1 MIRMSGEINLLESIG
16 EIDNSSIEI
25 SPTKN
30 NISANISD
38 IIGVRKNGTNP
49 FLFGISKLGS
59 GATFSN
65 GEDYFIGSVAA
76 DENGDFETN
85 YVLTFNIYISSEEF
99 NSSQNKKLNFTLVFD
114 TYNTAYAKNIIVSW
128 GHGYTIG
135 ILQKETVNKTNNSP
149 VFVFNSNAEITSNG
163 MHWVS
168 ITIQDWSMPNYPL
181 RLQGIYT
188 GLSLYFDKRNLI
200 SLSAPIKDR
209 SDNEQPSYGIISNA
223 GTLTIIDGTREIEE
237 YARLGLLKPDL
248 DVQLLLEDTLTVLQ
262 TEPERLYKRQSIGK
276 FKTDKWSYDDM
287 NFQVTVDLKDDLE
300 QMQEINVPNQFEL
313 YYFNDSHGNIVVED
327 KTAYYIYTQLKNLTT
342 MNEFW
347 DEPSDFIAY
356 LNRFTVKNYY
366 LSKGSLW
373 EQWNKFCNFIQAQ
386 MYEQDKKIKFTYN
399 IG

>member
-38 IIGVRKNGTNP
+38 IIGVRKDGTNP

-149 VFVFNSNAEITSNG
+149 FFVFNSNAEITSNG

-188 GLSLYFDKRNLI
+188 GLSIYLDKRNLI
-200 SLSAPIKDR
+200 SISCPMKDR
-209 SDNEQPSYGIISNA
+209 SDDEQPSYGLISNT
-223 GTLTIIDGTREIEE
+223 GEISVIDSTLEIKD
-237 YARLGLLKPDL
+237 YAHMGLLTSDL
-248 DVQLLLEDTLTVLQ
+248 KVKIVLENTISGKKEVISNLK
-262 TEPERLYKRQSIGK
+262 TE
-276 FKTDKWSYDDM
+276 KWSYD
-287 NFQVTVDLKDDLE
+287 NINREVTIELKDDIE
-300 QMQEINVPNQFEL
+300 QLQNISTDG
-313 YYFNDSHGNIVVED
+313 FNLSSSQM
-327 KTAYYIYTQLKNLTT
+327 TLWYIFIALIDQNPMLKNYHFNILDSAFEILNSITCQHPYLNKGTAWEQLTKLC
-342 MNEFW
+342 NIAGLHIYEDVNHDFVIN
-347 DEPSDFIAY
+347 SDFI
-356 LNRFTVKNYY
+356 
-366 LSKGSLW
+366 
-373 EQWNKFCNFIQAQ
+373 I
-386 MYEQDKKIKFTYN
+386 
-399 IG
+399 